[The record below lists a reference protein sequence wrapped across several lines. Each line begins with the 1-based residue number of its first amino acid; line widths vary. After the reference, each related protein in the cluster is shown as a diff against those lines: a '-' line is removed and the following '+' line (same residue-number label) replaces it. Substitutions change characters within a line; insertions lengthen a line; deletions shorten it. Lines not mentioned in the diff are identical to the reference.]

1 MLTVRVLIVTISKI
15 STKPSLPHHDSCRC
29 CRREDKSPW
38 GQSHVPPEGFS
49 SNTNLSGAG
58 NRALLFPL
66 YFQLKSWTV
75 LPLDWEIIIWILLP
89 GCTRLAEVPFLF
101 RTSGISCQA
110 GSTMDVPETKT
121 SLTFSLRT
129 SRMRWACSRNLK
141 RFFAI
146 ELSSFDS
153 LISMY
158 AQSIQLGFVWCTL
171 FPLQHSFR
179 KLKPGQTFLKLQAA
193 TLPSNL

>member
-1 MLTVRVLIVTISKI
+1 MMLRSAESAEL
-15 STKPSLPHHDSCRC
+15 STKPSLPHQDSCRC

-58 NRALLFPL
+58 NPTLLFSLCFP
-66 YFQLKSWTV
+66 LKSWTV
-75 LPLDWEIIIWILLP
+75 LLLDWGRIIWILLP
-89 GCTRLAEVPFLF
+89 GCTRLAEVPSLF
-101 RTSGISCQA
+101 RTSGISRQA

-146 ELSSFDS
+146 ELFSFDS
-153 LISMY
+153 LISIRPHKYNWWYLWQIWALISMY
-158 AQSIQLGFVWCTL
+158 V
-171 FPLQHSFR
+171 
-179 KLKPGQTFLKLQAA
+179 K
-193 TLPSNL
+193 

>member
-1 MLTVRVLIVTISKI
+1 MLGSAESAEL

-38 GQSHVPPEGFS
+38 GQSYVPAEGFS

-58 NRALLFPL
+58 NPTLLFSLCFP
-66 YFQLKSWTV
+66 LKSWTV
-75 LPLDWEIIIWILLP
+75 LLLDWGRIIWILLP
-89 GCTRLAEVPFLF
+89 GCTRLAEVPSLF
-101 RTSGISCQA
+101 RTSGISRQA
-110 GSTMDVPETKT
+110 GSTMDVPVTKT

-146 ELSSFDS
+146 FSFDS
-153 LISMY
+153 LISKY
-158 AQSIQLGFVWCTL
+158 VQ
-171 FPLQHSFR
+171 
-179 KLKPGQTFLKLQAA
+179 
-193 TLPSNL
+193 